1 MAELEDA
8 QEAYKQAMALQKAFG
23 KAFLSGFRKMFD
35 EVLKANKYRGLWI
48 GDMTQ
53 SVEEQIEAF
62 LEKFP
67 EEEYGCGHI
76 VLSDKNLG
84 DGAIQFCINRGK
96 QFLAGEPKIVADF
109 DYSPEGTAAT
119 IAFLEALLAIPEEER
134 GEWFDE

>member
-1 MAELEDA
+1 MAELENPRDV
-8 QEAYKQAMALQKAFG
+8 YDRAMRDQMEFG
-23 KAFLSGFRKMFD
+23 KQFQANMRKMFE

-53 SVEEQIEAF
+53 SVDEQIEAF
-62 LEKFP
+62 LQKFP

-76 VLSDKNLG
+76 VLSDKNLD

-96 QFLAGEPKIVADF
+96 QFLAGDAKIVANF
-109 DYSPEGTAAT
+109 DYSVEGTAAT
-119 IAFLEALLAIPEEER
+119 VDFLEALLAIPEEER